1 MITLTIP
8 GDPKAWQ
15 RARTF
20 GKRFF
25 NSPQMVHYQNKI
37 AVFAK
42 NEGIKPMEGP
52 VKLEL
57 LFYFARPK
65 KWCRAK
71 DPTCALVMPRRP
83 DTDNLIKMIG
93 DGLNGIAWLDDGQIV
108 DVRAGKYYHEIG
120 GSPRTEI
127 KIFALNLQED
137 HHEE

>member
-1 MITLTIP
+1 MITFIIP

-25 NSPQMVHYQNKI
+25 NSSQMVHYQNKI

-42 NEGIKPMEGP
+42 NEGIKIIDGP
-52 VKLEL
+52 INLEL
-57 LFYFARPK
+57 EFYFSRPK

-83 DTDNLIKMIG
+83 DADNLIKMIS
-93 DGLNGIAWLDDGQIV
+93 DGLNGIAWNDDAQIV
-108 DVRAGKYYHEIG
+108 EVRAKKFYHEMG

-127 KIFALNLQED
+127 KISPL
-137 HHEE
+137 